1 MTATERRE
9 LAQIEAPYGRRVR
22 LDELVHESGMKML
35 RVTIREGARFT
46 ILEIDAPTAA
56 QWGDAMRQWS
66 NEASDDTTKIR
77 KT

>member
-35 RVTIREGARFT
+35 RVTIREGSRFT

-56 QWGDAMRQWS
+56 LWGDAMRQWS
-66 NEASDDTTKIR
+66 DEAAENTTEGEK
-77 KT
+77 

>member
-66 NEASDDTTKIR
+66 DETPDDTTEMPKA
-77 KT
+77 